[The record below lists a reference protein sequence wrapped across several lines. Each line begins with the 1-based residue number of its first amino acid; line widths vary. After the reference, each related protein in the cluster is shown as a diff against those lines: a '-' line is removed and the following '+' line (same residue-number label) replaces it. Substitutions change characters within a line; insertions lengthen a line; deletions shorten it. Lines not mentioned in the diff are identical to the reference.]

1 MFSDRTRRHPERES
15 AGDRIHREGV
25 VGGVH
30 SVGTPL
36 FVNQWLTLPQCIKP
50 SASQMQP
57 RSEAGVESAVK
68 HTSDVSLHG
77 RPRSDIAPSGAVEGT
92 DAVE

>member
-1 MFSDRTRRHPERES
+1 VFSDRTRKHPERES

-25 VGGVH
+25 ACGIH

-36 FVNQWLTLPQCIKP
+36 LVNQWLTLPQCIKL

-57 RSEAGVESAVK
+57 RSAAAVESMVK
-68 HTSDVSLHG
+68 QTRFICLQG
-77 RPRSDIAPSGAVEGT
+77 IPRSEIDPSGAVAGT
-92 DAVE
+92 VAVE